1 MWPSRSVSIC
11 WSADSRRAGTSRYW
25 RFGLPQLTRNLMTR
39 WLHLTAVTLR
49 GNRAVSKASR
59 RWRMSGPRLYG
70 RLERPPPR
78 RAQVEGRTQRADI
91 SAFSSVPL
99 PSSSIIWKT
108 LRAAFRNSVLNSASA
123 RRAAL
128 SLRSRSAASCSRRF
142 ERPRWMASSLRA
154 ATGELRTRTV
164 ASMASQVGRYDR
176 VIERTPPDVPLL
188 FVDLAGVVRVQDF
201 ERLLQPRRVEEELQ
215 IFLAARRQE
224 PDDFLVGLDLC
235 FVDR

>member
-1 MWPSRSVSIC
+1 
-11 WSADSRRAGTSRYW
+11 
-25 RFGLPQLTRNLMTR
+25 
-39 WLHLTAVTLR
+39 
-49 GNRAVSKASR
+49 
-59 RWRMSGPRLYG
+59 
-70 RLERPPPR
+70 
-78 RAQVEGRTQRADI
+78 
-91 SAFSSVPL
+91 
-99 PSSSIIWKT
+99 
-108 LRAAFRNSVLNSASA
+108 
-123 RRAAL
+123 
-128 SLRSRSAASCSRRF
+128 
-142 ERPRWMASSLRA
+142 MASSLRA